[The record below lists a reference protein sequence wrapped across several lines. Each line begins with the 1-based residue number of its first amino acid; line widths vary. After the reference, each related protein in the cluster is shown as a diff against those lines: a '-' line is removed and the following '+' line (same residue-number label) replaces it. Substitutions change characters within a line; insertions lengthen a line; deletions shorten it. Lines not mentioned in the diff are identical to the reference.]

1 MPIVKEREYRTL
13 AAPLSAADAAKRINT
28 DYYVEGYA
36 TTFGSPYL
44 LFEFEDGWKYY
55 EVIEA
60 HAVDGADL
68 SDVIFQYNHSGRVYA
83 RQSNKS
89 LIVQPDNNGLFMCA
103 DLGRTDGAK
112 QLYQDIAA
120 GMVTK
125 MSWAF
130 TVKRDSISED
140 REKRIITR
148 SIQEIKKVFDVSA
161 VDRPANEDTEINA
174 RNFATRSYE
183 QMKAERLQRQA
194 QLLKIKTML

>member
-1 MPIVKEREYRTL
+1 M
-13 AAPLSAADAAKRINT
+13 
-28 DYYVEGYA
+28 
-36 TTFGSPYL
+36 
-44 LFEFEDGWKYY
+44 
-55 EVIEA
+55 IEA

-68 SDVIFQYNHSGRVYA
+68 SDVIFQYNHSGRVFA

-89 LIVQPDNNGLFMCA
+89 LIVQPDNTGLFMCA

-130 TVKRDSISED
+130 TVKRDSITED

-148 SIQEIKKVFDVSA
+148 NIQEIKKVFDVSA

-174 RNFATRSYE
+174 RNFATRSYG

-194 QLLKIKTML
+194 QLLKIRTML

>member
-1 MPIVKEREYRTL
+1 MKEREYRAL
-13 AAPLSAADAAKRINT
+13 AAPLSVADAAKRIAT

-36 TTFGSPYL
+36 TTFNSPYL

-60 HAVDGADL
+60 HAVDDADL
-68 SDVIFQYNHSGRVYA
+68 SDVIFQYNHSGRVFA

-89 LIVQPDNNGLFMCA
+89 LIVQPDNTGLFMCA

-130 TVKRDSISED
+130 TVKRDSITED
-140 REKRIITR
+140 REQRIITR
-148 SIQEIKKVFDVSA
+148 NIQEIKKVFDVSA

-174 RNFATRSYE
+174 RNFATRSYG

-194 QLLKIKTML
+194 QLLKIRTML

>member
-1 MPIVKEREYRTL
+1 
-13 AAPLSAADAAKRINT
+13 
-28 DYYVEGYA
+28 
-36 TTFGSPYL
+36 
-44 LFEFEDGWKYY
+44 
-55 EVIEA
+55 
-60 HAVDGADL
+60 
-68 SDVIFQYNHSGRVYA
+68 
-83 RQSNKS
+83 
-89 LIVQPDNNGLFMCA
+89 MCA

-130 TVKRDSISED
+130 TVKRDSITED
-140 REKRIITR
+140 REQRIITR

-194 QLLKIKTML
+194 KLLKIRTML

>member
-1 MPIVKEREYRTL
+1 MPVVKEREYRAL
-13 AAPLSAADAAKRINT
+13 AAPLSAAAAAKRITT

-36 TTFGSPYL
+36 TTFNSPYL
-44 LFEFEDGWKYY
+44 LYEFEDGWKYY
-55 EVIEA
+55 EVIED

-68 SDVIFQYNHSGRVYA
+68 SDVIFQYNHSGRVFA

-89 LIVQPDNNGLFMCA
+89 LIVQPDNTGLFMCA

-130 TVKRDSISED
+130 TVKRDSITED

-148 SIQEIKKVFDVSA
+148 NIQEIKKVFDVSA

-194 QLLKIKTML
+194 QLLKIRTML

>member
-1 MPIVKEREYRTL
+1 MKEREYRAL
-13 AAPLSAADAAKRINT
+13 AAPLSVADAAKRIAT

-36 TTFGSPYL
+36 TTFNSPYL
-44 LFEFEDGWKYY
+44 LFEFEDGRKYY
-55 EVIEA
+55 EMIEA

-68 SDVIFQYNHSGRVYA
+68 SDVIFQYNHSGRVFA

-89 LIVQPDNNGLFMCA
+89 LIVQPDNTGLFMCA

-130 TVKRDSISED
+130 TVKRDSITED
-140 REKRIITR
+140 REQRIISR
-148 SIQEIKKVFDVSA
+148 NIQEIKKVFDVSA

-174 RNFATRSYE
+174 RNFATRSYG

-194 QLLKIKTML
+194 QLLKIRTML

>member
-1 MPIVKEREYRTL
+1 M
-13 AAPLSAADAAKRINT
+13 
-28 DYYVEGYA
+28 
-36 TTFGSPYL
+36 
-44 LFEFEDGWKYY
+44 
-55 EVIEA
+55 IEA

-68 SDVIFQYNHSGRVYA
+68 SDVIFQYNHSGRVFA

-89 LIVQPDNNGLFMCA
+89 LIVQPDNTGLFMCA

-130 TVKRDSISED
+130 TVKRDSITED
-140 REKRIITR
+140 REQRIITR
-148 SIQEIKKVFDVSA
+148 NIQEIKKVFDVSA

-194 QLLKIKTML
+194 KLLKIRTML

>member
-13 AAPLSAADAAKRINT
+13 AAPLSAADAAKRIAT

-36 TTFGSPYL
+36 TTFDSPYL
-44 LFEFEDGWKYY
+44 LFEFEDGWKYC

-68 SDVIFQYNHSGRVYA
+68 SDVIFQYNHSGRVFA

-89 LIVQPDNNGLFMCA
+89 LIVQPDNTGLFMCA

-148 SIQEIKKVFDVSA
+148 NIQEIKKVFDVSA